1 MPFLPLKRYPLSC
14 LYVHDLFVGV
24 WQGGM
29 LLVFVFFVSCCQTV
43 IGYVDCWRPACFCF
57 SLLFDAGSKFWL
69 VHS

>member
-29 LLVFVFFVSCCQTV
+29 LLVFVFFFLAV
-43 IGYVDCWRPACFCF
+43 R
-57 SLLFDAGSKFWL
+57 LLL
-69 VHS
+69 VT